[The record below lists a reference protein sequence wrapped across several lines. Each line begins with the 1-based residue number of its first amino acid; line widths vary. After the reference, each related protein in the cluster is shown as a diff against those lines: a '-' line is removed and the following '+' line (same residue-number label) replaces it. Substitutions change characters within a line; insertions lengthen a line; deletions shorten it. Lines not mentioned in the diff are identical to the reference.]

1 MSFVS
6 PGRLLCALFLL
17 LLAAPLLASEF
28 STEEWL
34 KRAQAEASIDQLGR
48 LYVEFLLEEDP
59 SNSGTFGIHG
69 KADTPAYYD
78 DRLPDLSAASVA
90 ASAKARAAFLQRLQA
105 FDVDKLSRPDQI
117 DLHILTQRV
126 KLEQFA
132 VDKLAALQNPLN
144 WVTSLGESMSSL
156 LLRDYAPL
164 EQRLQSF
171 GSRCAA
177 TPGFLQQLQG
187 HLQPDSVQPTEL
199 EKKYTLLRL
208 AGMQQEGGLYD
219 KTMPGLLMDSNLSAE
234 QKTTITAS
242 CAEAVKSLG
251 GFAAWFEAN
260 ITPRPNKDW
269 RLGKELYDQKYA
281 LQMDYP
287 LDAEK
292 LLAVAEGWL
301 AITGAELVETGR
313 AIHDQYLAAEI
324 AAGTIQKAETQ
335 EDQQVVRNIFA
346 KLAEDRSTPESLIAD
361 SYAMADSIISFVRE
375 QNLMELPPASKL
387 RIEPVPPHLAGN
399 AVAMIQTA
407 PPFEPELESVWFWDL
422 ELLKGSDSYLK
433 EYNRPALAMVY
444 IHEGVPGHFVQLEY
458 SNRSE
463 RIIPRVFWN
472 GPMVEGWASYIAT
485 QMVDQGFT
493 VYPDE
498 PWGHQIQS
506 MVDNKL
512 VIRSL
517 LNAIIDIRLHRTQWS
532 KEDAVKL
539 MVEQG
544 YQEEGEA
551 QGKIVRAELSSVQL
565 TSYFAGYLAIE
576 DILEEYKA
584 KKGSDFRYK
593 DFNEKLVG
601 AGSPPFFA
609 IREFM
614 LAD

>member
-1 MSFVS
+1 MLS
-6 PGRLLCALFLL
+6 RLLSLL
-17 LLAAPLLASEF
+17 LLVSPSFSLLASDF

-34 KRAQAEASIDQLGR
+34 KRTQSETSIDQLGR

-59 SNSGTFGIHG
+59 SSSGTIGIHG
-69 KADTPAYYD
+69 KADQLAYYD
-78 DRLPDLSAASVA
+78 DRLPDISAASLA
-90 ASAKARAAFLQRLQA
+90 ASAKTRAAFLARLQSINA
-105 FDVDKLSRPDQI
+105 DKLSRPDQI
-117 DLHILTQRV
+117 DLHILTKRV
-126 KLEQFA
+126 QLDQFE
-132 VDKLAALQNPLN
+132 VDKLGALQNPLN

-156 LLRDYAPL
+156 LLRGYAPL
-164 EQRLQSF
+164 EQRLRSF
-171 GSRCAA
+171 GARCAA
-177 TPGFLQQLQG
+177 TPGFLQQLQDQ
-187 HLQPDSVQPTEL
+187 LQPESVQPTDL

-208 AGMQQEGGLYD
+208 SGMQQEGGLYD
-219 KTMPGLLMDSNLSAE
+219 KTMPGLLKDSNLGAE
-234 QKTTITAS
+234 QKATIIAA
-242 CAEAVKSLG
+242 CNEAVKSLG
-251 GFAAWFEAN
+251 GFAAWFDAN

-269 RLGKELYDQKYA
+269 RLGKELYDQIYA

-287 LDAEK
+287 LDAET
-292 LLAVAEGWL
+292 LLAAAENRL
-301 AITGAELVETGR
+301 VVTGDELVSTGR
-313 AIHDQYLAAEI
+313 KIHDQYLAAEI
-324 AAGTIQKAETQ
+324 AAGKVQKAETL
-335 EDQQVVRNIFA
+335 EDRQVVVNIFA

-361 SYAMADSIISFVRE
+361 SYAMTDSIISFVRK
-375 QNLMELPPASKL
+375 QNLMDLPPASKL
-387 RIEPVPPHLAGN
+387 RIEPVPPHLAGW

-433 EYNRPALAMVY
+433 EYNRAALALVY

-463 RIIPRVFWN
+463 RIIPRVFKN

-485 QMVDQGFT
+485 QMVAEGFT
-493 VYPDE
+493 VYPDD
-498 PWGHQIQS
+498 PWGHQLQS
-506 MVDNKL
+506 MVDKKL
-512 VIRSL
+512 IIRTL

-551 QGKIVRAELSSVQL
+551 QGKIVRAELGSVQL

-584 KKGSDFRYK
+584 KKGKNFRYK
-593 DFNEKLVG
+593 DFNQKLVG

>member
-1 MSFVS
+1 MSF
-6 PGRLLCALFLL
+6 RLLGSMLGLL
-17 LLAAPLLASEF
+17 LLASLPTTLLATDF
-28 STEEWL
+28 SNDEWL
-34 KRAQAEASIDQLGR
+34 KRAQAENSIDNLGR

-69 KADTPAYYD
+69 KDDQPAYYD
-78 DRLPDLSAASVA
+78 DRLPDISAASLA
-90 ASAKARAAFLQRLQA
+90 ASAQARAAFLARLQSIDA
-105 FDVDKLSRPDQI
+105 AKLSRPDQI

-126 KLEQFA
+126 KFDQFQ

-164 EQRLQSF
+164 EQRLHSF
-171 GSRCAA
+171 GARCAA

-187 HLQPDSVQPTEL
+187 QLQPDSVRPTAM
-199 EKKYTLLRL
+199 EKKYTLMRL

-219 KTMPGLLMDSNLSAE
+219 KTMPGLLVDSNLNAE
-234 QKTTITAS
+234 QKAAITSS
-242 CAEAVKSLG
+242 CAEAVQSLG
-251 GFAAWFEAN
+251 GFATWFEAN
-260 ITPRPNKDW
+260 ITPRPDRDW

-301 AITGAELVETGR
+301 AITGDELVDTGR
-313 AIHDQYLAAEI
+313 EIHDQYLAPEI
-324 AAGTIQKAETQ
+324 TAGTIQKAATL
-335 EDQQVVRNIFA
+335 EDPQVVRNIFT
-346 KLAEDRSTPESLIAD
+346 KLAEDRSTPESLITD

-485 QMVDQGFT
+485 QMVEQGFT
-493 VYPDE
+493 VYPDD
-498 PWGHQIQS
+498 PWGHQLQS

-512 VIRSL
+512 VIRSV

-532 KEDAVKL
+532 KDDAVKL

-584 KKGSDFRYK
+584 RKGNDFRYK

-614 LAD
+614 LAE